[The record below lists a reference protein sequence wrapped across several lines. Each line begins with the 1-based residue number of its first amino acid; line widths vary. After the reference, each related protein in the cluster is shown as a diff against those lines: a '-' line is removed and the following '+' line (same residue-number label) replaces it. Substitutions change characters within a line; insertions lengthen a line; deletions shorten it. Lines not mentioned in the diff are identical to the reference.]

1 MSRRRGRDLAMQML
15 FQQEM
20 GGASAAEVE
29 RLFWHCH
36 PANEEVKEFATTL
49 FRTANQHRVGIDDG
63 LSRRARN
70 WRLERLNPVDRNIL
84 RIAVAEFLAGLSP
97 RAVIVDE
104 AVELA
109 RTYNSDDRSAE
120 FVNGVLD
127 AVLEDLEQQ
136 TT

>member
-20 GGASAAEVE
+20 GGATPHEVE
-29 RLFWHCH
+29 ELFWRCRRVSE
-36 PANEEVKEFATTL
+36 AARELATTL
-49 FRTANQHRVGIDDG
+49 FRKANEELATIDDR
-63 LSRRARN
+63 LSRSARN

-84 RIAVAEFLAGLSP
+84 RIAVAEYLAGLSP

-109 RTYNSDDRSAE
+109 RSYGSDDRSTE

-127 AVLEDLEQQ
+127 AVLGELEQAAR
-136 TT
+136 